1 MPKEEEIISVTPE
14 LIQEILPPRLV
25 ASKKGDNGIVLIVGG
40 SGIYHG
46 APLLSTLAAL
56 RSGVDLVYTAVPKPN
71 VAPLRSFSPNVIAL
85 PFAND
90 RFTIGSAKQLLK
102 ILPKKP
108 DVVAIGMGMA
118 KEKKPE
124 SLIYMIKELKKMG
137 AKLLLDASAL
147 IPEIL
152 ESISGSNTIVTPH
165 FGEYKRLFQKE
176 ENYKDITE
184 MTTTVNLK
192 EQTLNVYNLAKKYGI
207 TIILKGYNNIICNGS
222 QPQKQQEQKKNEA
235 IAVIRRT
242 TPAMT
247 VGGCGDVLSGVVA
260 GLLTKMQDTFS
271 ASIAGVYLCGIAGSL
286 AYQRVGLH
294 MVATDLI
301 EELPNAMKP
310 FDKINSKP

>member
-118 KEKKPE
+118 IEKKPE

-152 ESISGSNTIVTPH
+152 ESISGTNTIVTPH

-310 FDKINSKP
+310 FDKINSNP

>member
-1 MPKEEEIISVTPE
+1 
-14 LIQEILPPRLV
+14 
-25 ASKKGDNGIVLIVGG
+25 
-40 SGIYHG
+40 
-46 APLLSTLAAL
+46 
-56 RSGVDLVYTAVPKPN
+56 
-71 VAPLRSFSPNVIAL
+71 
-85 PFAND
+85 
-90 RFTIGSAKQLLK
+90 
-102 ILPKKP
+102 
-108 DVVAIGMGMA
+108 MGMA
-118 KEKKPE
+118 IEKKPE

-152 ESISGSNTIVTPH
+152 ESISGTNTIVTPH

-235 IAVIRRT
+235 ISVIRRT

-301 EELPNAMKP
+301 EELPNAMKA
-310 FDKINSKP
+310 FDKIN

>member
-152 ESISGSNTIVTPH
+152 ESISGTNTIVTPH

-184 MTTTVNLK
+184 MTTTVNLQ

>member
-1 MPKEEEIISVTPE
+1 MPEEEEIISVTPE

>member
-1 MPKEEEIISVTPE
+1 MPEEEEIISVTPE

-118 KEKKPE
+118 IEKKPE

-152 ESISGSNTIVTPH
+152 ESISGTNTIVTPH

-184 MTTTVNLK
+184 MTTTVNLQ

-222 QPQKQQEQKKNEA
+222 QPQKQQEQEKDED

-260 GLLTKMQDTFS
+260 GLLTKMQDNFS

-310 FDKINSKP
+310 FDKINSNP